1 MLLDLVL
8 TNEAEIIKGIKN
20 EVSLGCSDHALVEFV
35 ILRNVGL
42 TRSGVKTLNFVRVK
56 FRLFK
61 ELLDKIPWEA
71 VLRDKGVK
79 ESWLLFK
86 DAFLRT
92 QELSVPQNKKAGRR
106 SRIPAW
112 LGKDLLVRLR
122 EKKGI
127 VQAFLGGG
135 ISITRC

>member
-1 MLLDLVL
+1 VAELPFIKLYFCLLTRGEVLLDLVL

-20 EVSLGCSDHALVEFV
+20 EVSLGCSDHALVEFL

-92 QELSVPQNKKAGRR
+92 QELSVPQ
-106 SRIPAW
+106 
-112 LGKDLLVRLR
+112 
-122 EKKGI
+122 
-127 VQAFLGGG
+127 
-135 ISITRC
+135 